1 MKRKVAKALGLG
13 LLLSLAFLGSINGQE
28 EASLTW
34 RMPLNTRIQ
43 DKETSKEVN
52 LFDLA
57 MSLQKGVQEEG
68 VASQDFHQL
77 KGLDLLERNYLLQ
90 RAGFNLKGIGHPVLL
105 PKQEEKDKDF
115 VDLSIQL
122 DQTKVNPTTG
132 KRRNFTLDN
141 RAKMFQNLV
150 KDGNLDPSRLGF
162 LKDLDSLELEYV
174 LRQAGY
180 TLDLSQD
187 QVADSVLEPS
197 HIYLNWKE

>member
-1 MKRKVAKALGLG
+1 MKRKVAKTLGLG

-43 DKETSKEVN
+43 DKGTSKEVN

-122 DQTKVNPTTG
+122 DQTKVNPSTG
-132 KRRNFTLDN
+132 KQRNFTLDN